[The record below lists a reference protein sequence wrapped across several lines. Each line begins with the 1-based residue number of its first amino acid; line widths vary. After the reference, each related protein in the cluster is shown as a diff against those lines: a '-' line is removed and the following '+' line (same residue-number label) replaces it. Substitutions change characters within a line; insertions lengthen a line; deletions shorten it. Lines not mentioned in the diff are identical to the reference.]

1 MKQPTNNKDESGIMK
16 DELPENK
23 GGIDTEGIDKVGTL
37 VL

>member
-16 DELPENK
+16 DELPGNN
-23 GGIDTEGIDKVGTL
+23 GGIDTEGIGKVGTL